1 MINPLKVELSYPN
14 VLEFEQDIRSA
25 RIIAPA
31 YSGLK
36 GELTATLQYTY
47 NTFYLENDKQ
57 TQDLFRAISLT
68 EMEHFEL
75 LGKAIKSLGVDPVI
89 TQMPPFK
96 FNPYTS
102 QAVNYSTNIHKVLL
116 DAITGELNAIADYE
130 TMLEKLTNQ
139 NVSALITRI
148 ILDERLHVVALK
160 EQLEKISKH
169 TY

>member
-14 VLEFEQDIRSA
+14 VLEFEQDLRSA

-31 YSGLK
+31 YAGLK

-47 NTFYLENDKQ
+47 NTYYLENDKE

-89 TQMPPFK
+89 TQMPPFR

-130 TMLEKLTNQ
+130 AMLEKLTNEK
-139 NVSALITRI
+139 VSALITRI

>member
-1 MINPLKVELSYPN
+1 MLNPLKVDLSYPDTS
-14 VLEFEQDIRSA
+14 FEIDIRSA

-31 YSGLK
+31 YAGLK

-47 NTFYLENDKQ
+47 NTFYLENDKE
-57 TQDLFRAISLT
+57 TQELFRSISLT

-75 LGKAIKSLGVDPVI
+75 LGKALKSLGVDPVI
-89 TQMPPFK
+89 TQMPPFR

-130 TMLEKLTNQ
+130 KMLEQLTNQ